1 MSGGTGAVSTSC
13 GGACDVTEL
22 DSGAGT
28 ACQYWPL
35 RTHLELGALPTAVP
49 CARLHVRH
57 VVREWGLGDLSDTS
71 ELLASELVTN
81 AVRASGQLRT
91 PEQSVVQIWLI
102 SDQISVVIHV
112 WDASSGIPVRQQAGP
127 GDDGGRGLLLVEAL
141 AADWG
146 CYPTTHGKVVWAAIG
161 PTHPEPPR
169 NPRQHTPVN

>member
-13 GGACDVTEL
+13 GRACDVTEF
-22 DSGAGT
+22 DSSAGT
-28 ACQYWPL
+28 ACQHWPL

-57 VVREWGLGDLSDTS
+57 VVREWGLAGIAEQA

-81 AVRASGQLRT
+81 AVRASERLRT
-91 PEQSVVQIWLI
+91 PEQPVVGIWLV

-127 GDDGGRGLLLVEAL
+127 GDEGGRGLLLVEAL
-141 AADWG
+141 ATEWG
-146 CYPTTHGKVVWAAIG
+146 CYRKPPGKTVWA
-161 PTHPEPPR
+161 R
-169 NPRQHTPVN
+169 VSK